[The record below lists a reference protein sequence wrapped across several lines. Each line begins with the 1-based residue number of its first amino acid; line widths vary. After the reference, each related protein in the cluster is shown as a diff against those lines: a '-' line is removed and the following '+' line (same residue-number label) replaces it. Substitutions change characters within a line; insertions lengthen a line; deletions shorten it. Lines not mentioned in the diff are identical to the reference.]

1 MVVENGD
8 ELLRSVQEGEGVQG
22 RAVLEE
28 RVEPVIALYGHNLE
42 LVEVRK
48 V

>member
-8 ELLRSVQEGEGVQG
+8 ELLRSVQEVQG